1 MNRLPDITMPAEITD
16 AEIKSVDSLE
26 EDLKIIGEGE
36 KIKEDLTADPFIRAP
51 ALKPEAP
58 LPKHAIKKKKVASE
72 KQKSH
77 LANARKLAK
86 ERKEQAKKEKEAHK
100 LAMKLEEEKLIQQ
113 EEQDSFDTNVEK
125 EEKDFELFL
134 SRMDKYKKMEELYK
148 KQEEEKR
155 LAELAKE
162 KELEAKYF
170 NKFQEQQNQKKKLE
184 EIEKNHK
191 VILEQ
196 PADFGKYSNYF

>member
-1 MNRLPDITMPAEITD
+1 MNRLPDISMPAEITE

-36 KIKEDLTADPFIRAP
+36 ILKEDLTADPFIRAP

-58 LPKHAIKKKKVASE
+58 VPIKKKKVASE

-100 LAMKLEEEKLIQQ
+100 IAMKQEQDLLIQQ
-113 EEQDSFDTNVEK
+113 EEQDSFDNNVEK
-125 EEKDFELFL
+125 EEKAFEVFL
-134 SRMDKYKKMEELYK
+134 NRMGKYKKMEDLYK
-148 KQEEEKR
+148 KQEEAKR
-155 LAELAKE
+155 MEELQKE
-162 KELEAKYF
+162 KAMEEKYF
-170 NKFQEQQNQKKKLE
+170 NKFKEREQQKKKLE
-184 EIEKNHK
+184 HIEKNHK

-196 PADFGKYSNYF
+196 PVDFGKYSNYF